1 MFRPWEKAAPST
13 AQNEVADADMEVQI
27 EENKRNRRYLTQDAK
42 EIIKNVYNFLIKK
55 ECSAPLKVT
64 SEMVG
69 VPYTTVRDIIEN
81 KGNSRKSRNSEK
93 FLNISKELGI
103 EIKKVIYQMYK
114 ENKVPTT
121 ASLKLKLLEL
131 GYDISYCEE
140 WFRKYLRSI
149 GFNYSTLN
157 QRLSIMESTRLKRM
171 RWDYINEIRR
181 YRQENR
187 NIVYLDET
195 WYDTH
200 DLIKKGLTDGT
211 NNCVLQAPPSTGKR
225 IIILH
230 AGGSDGWVENGL
242 LLSAKQIQNCSAD
255 YHCDMDS
262 ALFETWFQQQLL
274 PGLPPG
280 SVIVMDNASY
290 HSKLMNKAPTSATKK

>member
-200 DLIKKGLTDGT
+200 DLIKK
-211 NNCVLQAPPSTGKR
+211 V
-225 IIILH
+225 
-230 AGGSDGWVENGL
+230 
-242 LLSAKQIQNCSAD
+242 
-255 YHCDMDS
+255 
-262 ALFETWFQQQLL
+262 
-274 PGLPPG
+274 
-280 SVIVMDNASY
+280 
-290 HSKLMNKAPTSATKK
+290 